1 MAKIEYENAVN
12 SITKI
17 YPTYEEQMKQL
28 FNRIQDMEKQRMLYI
43 KVRSYFYFLYFMS
56 WKSLKLQEI
65 ARRYITAVDLTDTSN
80 LQQEYDRVKSKIENF
95 SPDEVIE

>member
-1 MAKIEYENAVN
+1 MTKIEYENAVN

-43 KVRSYFYFLYFMS
+43 KVKSYFFLYSMCS
-56 WKSLKLQEI
+56 KSLHLQEI